1 MMGEMSQSL
10 RERFEALKDFMD
22 QCAKGPVCVAFSGG
36 VDSSL
41 LLKMACESAEKFH
54 NPVYAVTFWTMLH
67 PACDLEIVGRVAAE
81 VGADHHVIEVN
92 ELELEALRNNPPER
106 CYLCKRH
113 LFQTLL
119 KFADERGAQC
129 AIDGTNEDDLHVY
142 RPGLKALKELGIISP
157 LARFHITKQEVK
169 ELASG
174 YGLSTSGRPST
185 PCMATRLPYGEPL
198 DYALL
203 RRIEEGETG
212 LKAIFTG
219 NIRLRVHWDTARIEV
234 DPDQM
239 ETAVKRR
246 EEICA
251 MLKGLG
257 FRYITLDLAGFR
269 SGSMDSALENA
280 GGRYCL

>member
-41 LLKMACESAEKFH
+41 LLKMACESAKKFH
-54 NPVYAVTFWTMLH
+54 NPVYAVTFQTMLH
-67 PACDLEIVGRVAAE
+67 PACDLEIAGRVAAE

-106 CYLCKRH
+106 CYLCKRR
-113 LFQTLL
+113 LFQALL
-119 KFADERGAQC
+119 EFAEERGARC
-129 AIDGTNEDDLHVY
+129 ALDGTNEDDLHVY
-142 RPGLKALKELGIISP
+142 RPGLRALKELGIISP

-169 ELASG
+169 ELAAG
-174 YGLSTSGRPST
+174 YGLSTAGRPST

-219 NIRLRVHWDTARIEV
+219 NIRLRVHRDTARIEV

-269 SGSMDSALENA
+269 SGSMDTDSAPA
-280 GGRYCL
+280 KR